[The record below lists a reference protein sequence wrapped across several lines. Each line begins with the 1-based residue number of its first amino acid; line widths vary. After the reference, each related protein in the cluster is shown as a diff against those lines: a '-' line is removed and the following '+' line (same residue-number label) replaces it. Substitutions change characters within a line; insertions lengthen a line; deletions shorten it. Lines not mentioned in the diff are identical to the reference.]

1 MSPLEQF
8 EILPILQ
15 IPFIVLTNSTLIILL
30 GIFFIIL
37 FKNI

>member
-15 IPFIVLTNSTLIILL
+15 LPFFTFTNSSLII
-30 GIFFIIL
+30 IL
-37 FKNI
+37 SKKMNSLS